1 MKTRIFL
8 FFLISVFV
16 LIPDI
21 LANKIEVDLTHRVVL
36 KEKTITF
43 SDVSTV
49 TGDDVDLVNEINN
62 IEIGMTPWANSTR
75 RIDLDF
81 LKMRLKSSNV
91 TISDVTFTNSKSVV
105 VFVESPKVT
114 GYEIAHKA
122 Q

>member
-1 MKTRIFL
+1 MKSRIFL
-8 FFLISVFV
+8 FFLISMF
-16 LIPDI
+16 LGIPDI
-21 LANKIEVDLTHRVVL
+21 LANKIEIGLTHRVVL

-81 LKMRLKSSNV
+81 FENAFEVSKRDDIRCDLYKFQISSC
-91 TISDVTFTNSKSVV
+91 FC
-105 VFVESPKVT
+105 
-114 GYEIAHKA
+114 
-122 Q
+122 